1 MFFLEILAVSPAGL
15 VYHCLCYGWYMSIIF
30 KVSSDQVREVADE
43 KEISGCVLERNG
55 TLYMHVINTSGT
67 CISVYRT
74 S

>member
-1 MFFLEILAVSPAGL
+1 
-15 VYHCLCYGWYMSIIF
+15 MSIIF
-30 KVSSDQVREVADE
+30 KVSSDQVREAADE

-55 TLYMHVINTSGT
+55 TLYMHVIKTSGT